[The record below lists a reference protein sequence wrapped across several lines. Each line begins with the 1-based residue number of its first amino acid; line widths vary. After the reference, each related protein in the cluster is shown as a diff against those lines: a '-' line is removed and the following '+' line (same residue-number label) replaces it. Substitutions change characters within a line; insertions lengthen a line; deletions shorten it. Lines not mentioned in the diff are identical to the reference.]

1 MEIKVNSS
9 LPNGLSKHTGSGT
22 IRNRY
27 MVGERGNMKTIGPVY
42 RNEFIERKRQQLER
56 LVSLKGS
63 LTDAEVI
70 ALSQELDRYILA
82 VQDSLSEISA

>member
-1 MEIKVNSS
+1 MASQSIQEVVQLEID
-9 LPNGLSKHTGSGT
+9 
-22 IRNRY
+22 IWW
-27 MVGERGNMKTIGPVY
+27 ERGNMKTIGPVY